1 MTKSTAPRLGDAHAE
16 FILKYFPTLNSGC
29 EYILNAWPG
38 IVKRTLADLSGQ
50 FTAGELS
57 LIIDV
62 FNGTRLTSGLAG
74 QHLEVQ
80 VTDGIDL
87 DRLDKKWDVSPD
99 DIIAKIRGLS
109 IFEAA
114 VLEIWANG
122 FWYGKNQ
129 PKQDLEKYIRE
140 LS

>member
-1 MTKSTAPRLGDAHAE
+1 
-16 FILKYFPTLNSGC
+16 TLNAGC

-62 FNGTRLTSGLAG
+62 FNGTALTPGLAG
-74 QHLEVQ
+74 QHIAINVA
-80 VTDGIDL
+80 DSIDL
-87 DRLDKKWDVSPD
+87 DHTDQKWSVDKKT
-99 DIIAKIRGLS
+99 ILKKLQNLT
-109 IFEAA
+109 IFQAA

-129 PKQDLEKYIRE
+129 PEKQNLKKYIRE
-140 LS
+140 LAQ

>member
-16 FILKYFPTLNSGC
+16 FILKSFPTLNAGC

-62 FNGTRLTSGLAG
+62 FNGTALTPGLAG
-74 QHLEVQ
+74 QHIAINVA
-80 VTDGIDL
+80 DSIDL
-87 DRLDKKWDVSPD
+87 DHTDQKWSVDKKTILKEKSPVMA
-99 DIIAKIRGLS
+99 IHAPIGAR
-109 IFEAA
+109 
-114 VLEIWANG
+114 EIT
-122 FWYGKNQ
+122 K
-129 PKQDLEKYIRE
+129 PR
-140 LS
+140 